1 MSLQAILWV
10 MHKAPVEPNAKF
22 RTLLELANFADDEGR
37 SAFPSRGRLAERT
50 GLSSG
55 SVARHLRALE
65 SDGLIRR
72 GDQSLVGHYRRDR
85 RPVVWDLAMEL
96 DRSKASARVDSGA
109 VEDDSGA
116 VFGRSDDGLEMPAP
130 VDNPVDNSL
139 TGCHIDTPL
148 ADSGS
153 ERGVATDRT
162 GCRYGPNG
170 VSPVTPN
177 PIIKSTSNPT
187 TNPIIPCDGGHSD
200 GSHVDN
206 IGLTPSTSPAHA
218 DSATKQK
225 PYSEAFQKFYEAYP
239 RKIGKRKAF
248 NAWARAVKRA
258 PANVIH
264 DGAVALAEHHKRAG
278 TDPRFIPHPT
288 TWLNRDGWED
298 ELTLPAD
305 SRAARG
311 RNSFLDFLR
320 AGGVNDDANQL
331 GGGSGPAIG
340 PSR

>member
-37 SAFPSRGRLAERT
+37 SAFPSRGRLVERT

-55 SVARHLRALE
+55 SIARHLRALE

-85 RPVVWDLAMEL
+85 RPVVWDLAIEL
-96 DRSKASARVDSGA
+96 DRSKPPARVDSGA
-109 VEDDSGA
+109 VEDDLGA
-116 VFGRSDDGLEMPAP
+116 VFGRSDDGVEAPAP

-139 TGCHIDTPL
+139 TGYQYDTPL

-153 ERGVATDRT
+153 ERGIATDRT
-162 GCRYGPNG
+162 GYRYGPNG

-177 PIIKSTSNPT
+177 PINKPINNPT
-187 TNPIIPCDGGHSD
+187 TNPIIPCDGEHSD
-200 GSHVDN
+200 GSHVDGT
-206 IGLTPSTSPAHA
+206 GLTPSTSPADA

-248 NAWARAVKRA
+248 KAWARAVKRA
-258 PANVIH
+258 PVNAIH

-298 ELTLPAD
+298 ELTLPAHHPVA
-305 SRAARG
+305 SRG
-311 RNSFLDFLR
+311 RNGFWDLL
-320 AGGVNDDANQL
+320 QE
-331 GGGSGPAIG
+331 GGGHEHGGLEAGSNPAINPG
-340 PSR
+340 R